1 MKRRVGLIVLL
12 CVLSIF
18 FYKVNV
24 FAEVVSH
31 VKSASHSSSSPWWF
45 WPLFLF
51 IFTLIIGIISP
62 VSGVGGGVLYV
73 PLATVLTP
81 FSVDFIRGAGLIM
94 AVTSALSSVP
104 FLLRKGLAN
113 IRLFAVIGPIMVITS
128 VIGGIV
134 GLWVSNAIPNGK
146 YYVKLLLGLII
157 LLVFFIMVMSK
168 RVEFPE
174 VREEDID
181 SWSRK
186 LGLVGEWFEPSLG
199 RIVQYKIKKLPIGII
214 MFGIIGFVAGMFGLG
229 AGWANVPLLNLIM
242 GAPIKVATATS
253 MLIITANA
261 PAIGIY
267 LAKGAVLPVVV
278 VPSIL
283 GITIGARI
291 GAKIAEIIKPAFVRW
306 LVIGILFLAGI
317 LNIIK
322 GLEGL
327 GILPHIL

>member
-1 MKRRVGLIVLL
+1 MT
-12 CVLSIF
+12 
-18 FYKVNV
+18 
-24 FAEVVSH
+24 A
-31 VKSASHSSSSPWWF
+31 WWF

-51 IFTLIIGIISP
+51 IFTLVIGIISP

-81 FSVDFIRGAGLIM
+81 FNVDFIRGAGLVM

-104 FLLRKGLAN
+104 YLLRKGLAN
-113 IRLFAVIGPIMVITS
+113 IRLYAVIAPIMVITS

-134 GLWVSNAIPNGK
+134 GLWVSNALPNGK
-146 YYVKLLLGLII
+146 YYVKLLLGIII
-157 LLVFFIMVMSK
+157 LLVFFIMITSK
-168 RVEFPE
+168 RLEFPE
-174 VREEDID
+174 VRDEDVD

-186 LGLVGEWFEPSLG
+186 LGIVGEWYEPSLD
-199 RIVQYKIKKLPIGII
+199 RIVQYKIKNLPIG
-214 MFGIIGFVAGMFGLG
+214 MALFAIIGFIAGMFGLG
-229 AGWANVPLLNLIM
+229 AGWANVPLLNIVM

-267 LAKGAVLPVVV
+267 LAKGAILPVVV

-291 GAKIAEIIKPAFVRW
+291 GAKVAEIIRPAFVRW
-306 LVIGILFLAGI
+306 LVIGVLFLAGV

-327 GILPHIL
+327 GYLPHII

>member
-1 MKRRVGLIVLL
+1 M
-12 CVLSIF
+12 
-18 FYKVNV
+18 
-24 FAEVVSH
+24 A
-31 VKSASHSSSSPWWF
+31 AWWF

-51 IFTLIIGIISP
+51 LFTLLIGILSP

-81 FSVDFIRGAGLIM
+81 FSVDFIRGAGLVM

-104 FLLRKGLAN
+104 YLLRKGLAN
-113 IRLFAVIGPIMVITS
+113 IRLYAVIAPIMVITS

-134 GLWVSNAIPNGK
+134 GLWVSNALPNGK
-146 YYVKLLLGLII
+146 YYVKLLLGAII
-157 LLVFFIMVMSK
+157 LIVFLIMITSK
-168 RVEFPE
+168 RLEFPD
-174 VREEDID
+174 VRDEDVD
-181 SWSRK
+181 NWSRK
-186 LGLVGEWFEPSLG
+186 LGIVGEWYEPSLE
-199 RIVQYKIKKLPIGII
+199 RIVQYKIKNLPMGMV
-214 MFGIIGFVAGMFGLG
+214 MFGVIGFVAGMFGLG
-229 AGWANVPLLNLIM
+229 AGWANVPLLNLVM

-267 LAKGAVLPVVV
+267 LSKGAILPVVV

-291 GAKIAEIIKPAFVRW
+291 GAKIAEIIRPSFVRW
-306 LVIGILFLAGI
+306 LVIGILFLAGV
-317 LNIIK
+317 LNLIK

-327 GILPHIL
+327 GYLPHLI

>member
-1 MKRRVGLIVLL
+1 M
-12 CVLSIF
+12 
-18 FYKVNV
+18 
-24 FAEVVSH
+24 A
-31 VKSASHSSSSPWWF
+31 AWWF

-51 IFTLIIGIISP
+51 IFTLVIGIISP

-81 FSVDFIRGAGLIM
+81 FSVDFIRGAGLVM

-104 FLLRKGLAN
+104 YLLKKGLAN
-113 IRLFAVIGPIMVITS
+113 IRLYAVIAPIMVITS
-128 VIGGIV
+128 VIGSIV
-134 GLWVSNAIPNGK
+134 GLWVSNALPNGK
-146 YYVKLLLGLII
+146 YYVKLLLGIII
-157 LLVFFIMVMSK
+157 LLVFFIMITSK
-168 RVEFPE
+168 RLEFPE
-174 VREEDID
+174 VRDEDVD

-186 LGLVGEWFEPSLG
+186 LGIVGEWYEPSLD
-199 RIVQYKIKKLPIGII
+199 RIVQYKIKNLPIGMA
-214 MFGIIGFVAGMFGLG
+214 MFGVIGFVAGMFGLG
-229 AGWANVPLLNLIM
+229 AGWANVPLLNIVM

-267 LAKGAVLPVVV
+267 LAKGAILPVVV

-291 GAKIAEIIKPAFVRW
+291 GAKVAEIIRPAFVRW
-306 LVIGILFLAGI
+306 LVIGVLFLAGV

-327 GILPHIL
+327 GYLPHII

>member
-1 MKRRVGLIVLL
+1 MG
-12 CVLSIF
+12 
-18 FYKVNV
+18 
-24 FAEVVSH
+24 AE
-31 VKSASHSSSSPWWF
+31 WWF

-51 IFTLIIGIISP
+51 FFTLLIGIISP

-81 FSVDFIRGAGLIM
+81 FNVDFIRGAGLVM
-94 AVTSALSSVP
+94 AVTSALTSVP
-104 FLLRKGLAN
+104 YLVRKGLAN
-113 IRLFAVIGPIMVITS
+113 IRLFAVIAPIMVITS
-128 VIGGIV
+128 VLGGMA
-134 GLWVSNAIPNGK
+134 GLWVTNAFPSGK
-146 YYVKLLLGLII
+146 YYVKLLLGIII
-157 LLVFFIMVMSK
+157 LLVFFIMLLSK
-168 RVEFPE
+168 KLEFPE
-174 VREEDID
+174 VKDEEID
-181 SWSRK
+181 SWSKK
-186 LGLVGEWFEPSLG
+186 LGIFGEWYEPSLE
-199 RIVQYKIKKLPIGII
+199 RIVHYRIKNLPIGVF
-214 MFGIIGFVAGMFGLG
+214 MFGIIGFIAGMFGLG
-229 AGWANVPLLNLIM
+229 AGWANVPLLNMIM

-267 LAKGAVLPVVV
+267 LAKGAVLPVVI

-306 LVIGILFLAGI
+306 LVIGVLFLAGI

-327 GILPHIL
+327 GVLPHII

>member
-1 MKRRVGLIVLL
+1 MG
-12 CVLSIF
+12 
-18 FYKVNV
+18 
-24 FAEVVSH
+24 AE
-31 VKSASHSSSSPWWF
+31 WWF

-51 IFTLIIGIISP
+51 FFTLLIGIISP

-81 FSVDFIRGAGLIM
+81 FNVDFIRGAGLVM
-94 AVTSALSSVP
+94 AVTSALTSVP
-104 FLLRKGLAN
+104 YLVRKGLAN
-113 IRLFAVIGPIMVITS
+113 IRLFAVIAPIMVITS
-128 VIGGIV
+128 VLGGMA
-134 GLWVSNAIPNGK
+134 GLWVTNAFPSGK
-146 YYVKLLLGLII
+146 YYVKLLLGIII
-157 LLVFFIMVMSK
+157 LLVFFIMLLSK
-168 RVEFPE
+168 KLEFPE
-174 VREEDID
+174 VKDEEID
-181 SWSRK
+181 SWSKK
-186 LGLVGEWFEPSLG
+186 LGIFGEWYEPSLE
-199 RIVQYKIKKLPIGII
+199 RIVHYRIKNLPIGVF
-214 MFGIIGFVAGMFGLG
+214 MFGVIGFVAGMFGLG
-229 AGWANVPLLNLIM
+229 AGWANVPLLNMIM

-267 LAKGAVLPVVV
+267 LAKGAVLPVVI

-306 LVIGILFLAGI
+306 LVIGVLFLAGI

-327 GILPHIL
+327 GVLPHII